1 MLSRSLILL
10 YVFCLNLSAKNVT
23 LPSLGKYENVTI
35 TKVEGDGVRITH
47 KDGVAKVPLEQVPR
61 ELWKSLGLS
70 EEQANDHRQ
79 AEAAKKAEEKA
90 EQAQVQAQEEA
101 NDALALAKKAA
112 GKPIKG
118 RVLQVFTDGIFIVP
132 VDFTKTEKRTE
143 LVRKY
148 RVVKSGTAL
157 SGYYDERIPYDVP
170 EIVEKTEIVDSWKA
184 ADLYCL
190 MCDTS
195 NFKER
200 DIGVADLEYP
210 IGTHTYESKGGTT
223 NTIPKLTMSYEDYL
237 RYTGKTP

>member
-1 MLSRSLILL
+1 M
-10 YVFCLNLSAKNVT
+10 
-23 LPSLGKYENVTI
+23 
-35 TKVEGDGVRITH
+35 RITH